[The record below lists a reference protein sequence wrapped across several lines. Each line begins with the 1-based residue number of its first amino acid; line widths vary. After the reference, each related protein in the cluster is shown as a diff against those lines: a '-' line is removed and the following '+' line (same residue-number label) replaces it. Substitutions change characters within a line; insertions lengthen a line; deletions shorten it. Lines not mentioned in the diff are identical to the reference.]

1 MKQLTLRAL
10 CYLLVCVLLAG
21 CGFHLR
27 DQAGLPAA
35 MDQTYLQMD
44 DPRGELARALRVTL
58 AGNGA
63 QITGERDEATAIL
76 SVPMNRLTK
85 QVLSVGTNA
94 RAREFEL
101 IYIVTFELTGADG
114 KTIMPLQR
122 LELRRDYTFDEQQV
136 LGTTGEEALLRRDLR
151 RDMVRLMLLRL
162 EAFSNRT

>member
-1 MKQLTLRAL
+1 MRRLTLR
-10 CYLLVCVLLAG
+10 VSCVVLACALLAG

-27 DQAGLPAA
+27 DQAGLPTA

-58 AGNGA
+58 TGNGA
-63 QITGERDEATAIL
+63 QITRERDEATAIL

-101 IYIVTFELTGADG
+101 IYVVTFELTGADG

>member
-1 MKQLTLRAL
+1 MRRLTHRAIGFVL
-10 CYLLVCVLLAG
+10 TCALLAG

-35 MDQTYLQMD
+35 MNQTYLQMD

-58 AGNGA
+58 TGNGA

-76 SVPMNRLTK
+76 SVPLNRLSK

-101 IYIVTFELTGADG
+101 IYVVTFELKGPDG
-114 KTIMPLQR
+114 ETIMPLQR

>member
-1 MKQLTLRAL
+1 MIVRLLKAGSWVLACVAL
-10 CYLLVCVLLAG
+10 LG

-27 DQAGLPAA
+27 DQAGLPEA
-35 MDQTYLQMD
+35 MSQTYLQMD
-44 DPRGELARALRVTL
+44 DPRGELARALKVTL

-63 QITGERDEATAIL
+63 QITRDRDEATAIL
-76 SVPMNRLTK
+76 SVPLNRLSK
-85 QVLSVGTNA
+85 QVLSVGSNA

-101 IYIVTFELTGADG
+101 IYIVTFELRDADG
-114 KTIMPLQR
+114 KAIMPLQR

-136 LGTTGEEALLRRDLR
+136 LGTTGEEALLRKDLR